1 MRKFVLFILIIA
13 AANAGA
19 QKQRF
24 DSLNSK
30 YAPEKT
36 DTNKVTLLWQMAEA
50 VNLYNPDSSV
60 AFAQR
65 ALYLAQKIKYINGE
79 SLSLGVLATAFT
91 RIGNYPKALEFYLQK
106 LELEESRN
114 SPRDL
119 ASALIN
125 IGIVYVFQEQY
136 ADALNYYKQADSVIR
151 QNNVTDLRYF
161 IFLNLGDIYER
172 LNEIDSS
179 FFYYNKSLSV
189 AADIRDI
196 DYAGTSMVGIGHVYL
211 KKNMLDSALQNYLQA
226 IVYLKASD
234 DVDIIC
240 EADLGLAKLY
250 GKRNM
255 NDSAEYYAIRSFDL
269 AKQSGFESRQLDAAA
284 FLTDYFKKT
293 GDVKNALQYSEA
305 LRILNDSVYSKAK
318 IRASQII
325 SSNEQL
331 RQNELAES
339 KIKAEEERHEQ
350 LQMLLIGIFI
360 VLFFLITLLLNR
372 VKVHYKIIRF
382 FGIVSLLMMF
392 EYLLLLLNPW
402 IGKFTNHAPV
412 FEILIFVVIASILTP
427 AHHRIEHWLI
437 ERLTNAKV
445 FTKKEI
451 EAIEAAEAE
460 ETTE

>member
-1 MRKFVLFILIIA
+1 MITA
-13 AANAGA
+13 HAGA

-24 DSLNSK
+24 DSLNLK
-30 YAPEKT
+30 YASEKT

-60 AFAQR
+60 AFAQK
-65 ALYLAQKIKYINGE
+65 ALYLARKIKFTNGE

-125 IGIVYVFQEQY
+125 IGILYVFQEQY

-161 IFLNLGDIYER
+161 IFLNLGDVYER
-172 LNEIDSS
+172 LNAIDSS
-179 FFYYNKSLSV
+179 FFYYNKSLNV
-189 AADIRDI
+189 AADIQNI
-196 DYAGTSMVGIGHVYL
+196 DYAGTSLVGLGHVYF

-226 IVYLKASD
+226 IIYLQASD

-318 IRASQII
+318 IRESQII
-325 SSNEQL
+325 STNEQL
-331 RQNELAES
+331 RQNEIAEN
-339 KIKAEEERHEQ
+339 KIKAEEERQEQ

-360 VLFFLITLLLNR
+360 VVFFLVTLLLNR

-402 IGKFTNHAPV
+402 IEQFTNHAPV

-427 AHHRIEHWLI
+427 AHHKIEHWLI
-437 ERLTNAKV
+437 GKLTNAKV
-445 FTKKEI
+445 FTKEEI
-451 EAIEAAEAE
+451 EAIEATEAIE
-460 ETTE
+460 LTETKENNEQLPQ